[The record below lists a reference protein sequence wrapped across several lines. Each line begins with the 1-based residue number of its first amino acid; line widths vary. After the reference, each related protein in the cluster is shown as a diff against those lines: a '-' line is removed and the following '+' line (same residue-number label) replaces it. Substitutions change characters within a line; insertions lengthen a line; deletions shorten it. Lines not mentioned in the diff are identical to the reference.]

1 MPRKKRANPEINSSS
16 MADIAFLL
24 LIFFLV
30 TTTIANDKGLSMLLP
45 PKPDE
50 ENKPEINIHERN
62 IFKVLIN
69 SADRLL
75 VEDEPLG
82 DPKKIRQMVKDHVLN
97 FGASP
102 SFSDSPGDAV
112 VSFKAARGTSYEI
125 YITVLNEVQGAY
137 YDMYADRA
145 GVTNDR
151 WREIASD
158 LGDPEH
164 RRIYDLARKD
174 FPMQISIAEPSN

>member
-1 MPRKKRANPEINSSS
+1 MPRKKRSNPEINSSS

-69 SADRLL
+69 LHNAPSQRLL
-75 VEDEPLG
+75 
-82 DPKKIRQMVKDHVLN
+82 LN
-97 FGASP
+97 SN
-102 SFSDSPGDAV
+102 SIE
-112 VSFKAARGTSYEI
+112 EI
-125 YITVLNEVQGAY
+125 YKAQGQLRGFRSLFEQMDKLLKELINE
-137 YDMYADRA
+137 
-145 GVTNDR
+145 
-151 WREIASD
+151 
-158 LGDPEH
+158 
-164 RRIYDLARKD
+164 
-174 FPMQISIAEPSN
+174 